1 MGTKLRDEKQP
12 TTTEAAKQQTQ
23 KKTSKQTKKNTV
35 TKHLINTAKQIAM
48 DETDENKTG
57 PSRSFLRTVIPF
69 SFSSLSFPTF
79 NSSASSDILLCMK
92 RNGYFMI

>member
-12 TTTEAAKQQTQ
+12 TTTEAAKQHTQ
-23 KKTSKQTKKNTV
+23 KKQANKKKKTV